1 MLEQPEYT
9 PPLKHGV
16 FVLKTDDGKWAV
28 MESWIGDGNYRYKF
42 VAEFDTEEEANGVLK
57 LLKE

>member
-1 MLEQPEYT
+1 MLEQPDYI
-9 PPLKHGV
+9 PPLKYGV

-28 MESWIGDGNYRYKF
+28 MESWTGDGSYRYKF